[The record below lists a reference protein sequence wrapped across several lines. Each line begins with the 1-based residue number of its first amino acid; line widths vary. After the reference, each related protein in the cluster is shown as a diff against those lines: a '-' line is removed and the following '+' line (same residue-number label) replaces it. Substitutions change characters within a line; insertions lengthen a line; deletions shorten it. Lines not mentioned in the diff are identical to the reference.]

1 MTMRS
6 AAQLTSPLPKAA
18 GSQQGP
24 WHTLAILDPRRLMTD
39 TRVVMV
45 TPRSSGAVV
54 ATLVMT
60 QRPAPAARRLAI
72 PAGDGMATL
81 VAPAMACVT

>member
-39 TRVVMV
+39 TRVVMA
-45 TPRSSGAVV
+45 TPG
-54 ATLVMT
+54 
-60 QRPAPAARRLAI
+60 PAAL
-72 PAGDGMATL
+72 
-81 VAPAMACVT
+81 